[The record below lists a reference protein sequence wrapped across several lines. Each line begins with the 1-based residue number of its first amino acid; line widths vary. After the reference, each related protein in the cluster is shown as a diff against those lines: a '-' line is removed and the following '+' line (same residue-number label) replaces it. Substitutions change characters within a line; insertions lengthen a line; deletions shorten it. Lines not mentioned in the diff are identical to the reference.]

1 MNKLEIAEVKLSLP
15 EVDVILQSM
24 GQQPYDRVAD
34 LIANI
39 RNQVI
44 TQINAANNPANPVD
58 DKPEDTNPGGTD

>member
-44 TQINAANNPANPVD
+44 TQINAANNP
-58 DKPEDTNPGGTD
+58 DKDEIVVAENAGGTD